1 MNTILGKK
9 LGMTQIFDDA
19 GNIVP
24 VTVVSAGPC
33 IVTGIRT
40 KEKNGYDA
48 VQIGFLPAKKLNKP
62 QTGIL
67 KESKLKKLKEVRVEK
82 ADGVAVGQEIKVD
95 IFKAGDLVK
104 VSGKTIGKGFMG
116 TIRRWHHH
124 RGPMS
129 HGSKS
134 HRIPGSIGSGTT
146 PGRVYPGRRM
156 AGHLGDVRASLKN
169 VKIFKV
175 DIENNLLYI
184 KGSVPGAKGNIVE
197 IKKQ

>member
-1 MNTILGKK
+1 MNTLLGKK
-9 LGMTQIFDDA
+9 IGMTQVFDDA

-24 VTVVSAGPC
+24 VTVVMAGPC
-33 IVTGIRT
+33 IVTGLRT

-48 VQIGFLPAKKLNKP
+48 VQIGFLPAKKINKP
-62 QTGIL
+62 QAGIL
-67 KESKLKKLKEVRVEK
+67 KEAKLKRLKEVRVEK
-82 ADGVAVGQEIKVD
+82 TEGMAIGQEIKVD
-95 IFKAGDLVK
+95 IFKAGDLVR

-116 TIRRWHHH
+116 TVRRWHHH

-146 PGRVYPGRRM
+146 PGRVYKGRRM

-175 DIENNLLYI
+175 DLENNLLFI
-184 KGSVPGAKGNIVE
+184 KGSVPGPKGNIVE